1 MMINSETLI
10 GAHVSISGGL
20 FHAVERGEQIGCN
33 AIQIFTKNQVQ
44 WRSSPFSNEA
54 LARFH
59 QSLMNSSINAIVA
72 HDSYLINLGAP
83 DSQER
88 EKSRL
93 AFREEMDRAELLKIP
108 YLIFHP
114 GSHKGAG
121 EQQGIQNIVESLDW
135 MLKQRPDH
143 HVQLLLETTSGQG
156 ANLGYAF
163 DQLKQIIDTVD
174 TPGRLG
180 VCLDTCHIFA
190 AGYDIRT
197 RAAYE
202 ATMEKFDRVIGLD
215 RLGAIH
221 LNDSKKELGSR
232 IDRHERIGE
241 GKIGLTGFR
250 CFMNDP
256 RIKSIPKILEI
267 PGDLPIF
274 KLNLDLLKSLIE
286 A

>member
-1 MMINSETLI
+1 MINTETLV

-20 FHAVERGEQIGCN
+20 YQALERGEKIGCN

-44 WRSSPFSNEA
+44 WKAKPLSNDDVD
-54 LARFH
+54 RFF
-59 QSLMNSSINAIVA
+59 QSLTKSPIVSVVA
-72 HDSYLINLGAP
+72 HDSYLINLGSP
-83 DSQER
+83 DHLGL

-93 AFREEMDRAELLKIP
+93 AFLEEIDRAELLKIP
-108 YLIFHP
+108 FLIFHP

-121 EQQGIQNIVESLDW
+121 EQFGLRLIAESLNFVHH
-135 MLKQRPDH
+135 QRPH
-143 HVQLLLETTSGQG
+143 HRVKLLLETTSGQG
-156 ANLGYAF
+156 SNLGYSF
-163 DQLKQIIDTVD
+163 EQLKQIIDMVEQSW
-174 TPGRLG
+174 RVG

-197 RAAYE
+197 RSTYE

-221 LNDSKKELGSR
+221 LNDSKKALGSR

-241 GKIGLTGFR
+241 GQIGLDGFR
-250 CFMNDP
+250 FIMNDA
-256 RIKSIPKILEI
+256 RLIKIPKILEI
-267 PGDLPIF
+267 PGDLQIF
-274 KLNLDLLKSLIE
+274 KLNLELLKSLIE